1 MGSGAGIGEK
11 GALGRPVSPSP
22 RATPVKGLG
31 AGPHVLRPARRPPG
45 PGYLVLRE
53 NEAGCL
59 CVSSL
64 PPRGRT
70 EEIPVVLPRSQEAL
84 LLFLVKLGTRRGKGC
99 VGVLPLRPTL
109 HSRRQT
115 RLWVLALG
123 PGASCLTFPSLER
136 SHSFQ
141 KYLMST
147 YYEPGPFLSH
157 GDTAMNKQNSWDD
170 TVVGETD
177 NEQTDK

>member
-1 MGSGAGIGEK
+1 M
-11 GALGRPVSPSP
+11 R
-22 RATPVKGLG
+22 KGLW
-31 AGPHVLRPARRPPG
+31 AGLCPPAPEPPLSRAWGQGPIVLRPARRPPG

-99 VGVLPLRPTL
+99 VGVLPPRPTL
-109 HSRRQT
+109 HSRRRT